1 MDARE
6 SVRSSGSGAESTRT
20 LDKEAGLEPV
30 QGPLAGVK
38 NLMGK
43 ENGEWA
49 SGWSWILHGAIWLLL
64 VAGAPL
70 IVAFVRTSVSGGVS
84 PQQVNENVALVFFAA
99 AGVAS
104 VIAVVAKTQGAVIGE
119 KQLGTAAWVLS
130 KPASRKAFV
139 LAKLAVHVRWL
150 AAVTLIVPAVVVYTV
165 TPTITGLPLPL
176 LSFLG
181 GLGIMALGLLFYL
194 SLSILLGTLFGSRGA
209 LAGVVFGFLVAGLM
223 LSNYAPA
230 LTAVFPWL
238 FFEWS
243 YYLTVG
249 DPIPVAGPA
258 SIIAAPLW
266 SALFI
271 GLALWRFERTEV

>member
-1 MDARE
+1 MDTRE
-6 SVRSSGSGAESTRT
+6 SARRGSGAENTGEPERA
-20 LDKEAGLEPV
+20 AGLEPV
-30 QGPLAGVK
+30 QGPLSGFK

-43 ENGEWA
+43 ENSEWA
-49 SGWSWILHGAIWLLL
+49 SGWSWIVHGAIWLLL

-70 IVAFVRTSVSGGVS
+70 IVAFVRTSVSSGVS
-84 PQQVNENVALVFFAA
+84 PQQVNENATLVFFAA
-99 AGVAS
+99 AAAAS

-139 LAKLAVHVRWL
+139 LAKLAVHIRWL
-150 AAVTLIVPAVVVYTV
+150 AAVTLIVPAVIFYTV
-165 TPTITGLPLPL
+165 TPTISGLPIALLP
-176 LSFLG
+176 FLG

-194 SLSILLGTLFGSRGA
+194 TLSLFLGTMFGSRGA

-223 LSNYAPA
+223 LSNYAPW

-238 FFEWS
+238 FFEWA
-243 YYLTVG
+243 YYLTIG
-249 DPIPVAGPA
+249 DPIPAAGPA
-258 SIIAAPLW
+258 SIIAAPIW